1 MGNCC
6 SDENRGGHSAV
17 GGGTGAHVAN
27 QNNGH
32 NEAVGAVLK
41 SRGYQGLYT
50 HVESL
55 FGSLWLIKI
64 FDGEFVL
71 GEDIVKSLDICQ
83 IGLPV
88 ELALTV
94 SEDSRKILVT

>member
-1 MGNCC
+1 M
-6 SDENRGGHSAV
+6 
-17 GGGTGAHVAN
+17 
-27 QNNGH
+27 
-32 NEAVGAVLK
+32 
-41 SRGYQGLYT
+41 
-50 HVESL
+50 
-55 FGSLWLIKI
+55 IKI